1 MTENM
6 KVVIACDSFKG
17 CLTSREA
24 GEAAAEGVRLAM
36 PEAETIVVPV
46 ADGGEGTVEAI
57 ADALGG
63 RIVNVS
69 VDGPLG
75 APTEAY
81 YAISRETAVIEVAAA
96 CGLTLVD
103 ESGRNPM
110 IATTYGVGQLIR
122 DAILSGCRRFLI
134 GLGGSATNDAG
145 VGMLRALGWRFFDSD
160 GLEIGRYAGEVGRI
174 SRIDTSMV
182 MPELAECQFTVACDV
197 KNPLVGPLGA
207 SHVFGPQKGATPA
220 MADALDQAL
229 ASFARLASDMYG
241 KDLSSVPGAGAAGGL
256 GFAFLTF
263 LDGSLRPGIDMVLDT
278 LRFDDHIADADL
290 VITGEGR
297 LDLQT
302 LMGKTPA
309 GILRKCR
316 TKDIPIIA
324 IGGSI
329 AENATQALIARG
341 FTAVFSIQ
349 AAPISLP
356 EALRGDTA
364 AANITRTVSQISR
377 VLLLAHQN
385 ATS

>member
-1 MTENM
+1 M

-96 CGLTLVD
+96 CGLTFVD

-145 VGMLRALGWRFFDSD
+145 VGMLRALGWRFFNSD

-309 GILRKCR
+309 GILRKCQ

-377 VLLLAHQN
+377 VLLFAHQN

>member
-1 MTENM
+1 M

-24 GEAAAEGVRLAM
+24 GEAAAEGVRLAI
-36 PEAETIVVPV
+36 PGAETIVVPV

-207 SHVFGPQKGATPA
+207 SHVFGPQKGASPA

-256 GFAFLTF
+256 GF
-263 LDGSLRPGIDMVLDT
+263 
-278 LRFDDHIADADL
+278 
-290 VITGEGR
+290 
-297 LDLQT
+297 
-302 LMGKTPA
+302 
-309 GILRKCR
+309 
-316 TKDIPIIA
+316 
-324 IGGSI
+324 
-329 AENATQALIARG
+329 
-341 FTAVFSIQ
+341 
-349 AAPISLP
+349 
-356 EALRGDTA
+356 
-364 AANITRTVSQISR
+364 
-377 VLLLAHQN
+377 
-385 ATS
+385 